1 MESPPFE
8 RKGGLFILFERIKRK
23 VVRMGEVILEMK
35 NIIKDFPGVRALDE
49 VNFEAR
55 SGELLALVGENGA
68 GKSTLMKVLSGV
80 WPYPTYEGDI
90 YIRGELKRFRNTKDA
105 EASQVA
111 IIYQELNLIPELTVA
126 ENIFLD
132 RQFTNVFGV
141 VNWSKLYS
149 ETQKLLDEL
158 NIADF
163 KPTDKVIELTVGKQQ
178 MVEIAKAL
186 SKNAEILVF
195 DEPTS
200 ALTDKEV
207 EALFEIIRKLKQQGV
222 CMSYISHKMEE
233 LQQIADRMIV
243 LRDGKTIGEVTP
255 MSEITLDQ
263 IISRMVGRD
272 IKDMFPKKEFQQGE
286 KVLEVKNFEVDHP
299 VLAGEKQVKDAS
311 FYAAKGEILGI
322 AGLMGSGRTE
332 LVTGI
337 FGAYPKSARG
347 EVYLEGKKLEIKSP
361 QDAIDH
367 GIGLVTEDRKA
378 MGLVLGQSVL
388 QNMTISSLETVSNR
402 LGVINK
408 AQERKLAKG
417 YVEQLNIKTP
427 GLDVAIDTLSGGNQQ
442 KVIVAKWLNTM
453 PKVLILDEPTRGID
467 VGAKVEIYNLLN
479 KLVEDGVTVIMISSE
494 LPEVMGMSDRILVM
508 CEGEI
513 AAELTREEATKELI
527 MEYATGSKRKGV

>member
-1 MESPPFE
+1 
-8 RKGGLFILFERIKRK
+8 
-23 VVRMGEVILEMK
+23 
-35 NIIKDFPGVRALDE
+35 
-49 VNFEAR
+49 
-55 SGELLALVGENGA
+55 
-68 GKSTLMKVLSGV
+68 
-80 WPYPTYEGDI
+80 
-90 YIRGELKRFRNTKDA
+90 
-105 EASQVA
+105 
-111 IIYQELNLIPELTVA
+111 
-126 ENIFLD
+126 
-132 RQFTNVFGV
+132 
-141 VNWSKLYS
+141 
-149 ETQKLLDEL
+149 
-158 NIADF
+158 
-163 KPTDKVIELTVGKQQ
+163 
-178 MVEIAKAL
+178 
-186 SKNAEILVF
+186 
-195 DEPTS
+195 
-200 ALTDKEV
+200 
-207 EALFEIIRKLKQQGV
+207 
-222 CMSYISHKMEE
+222 MEE

-299 VLAGEKQVKDAS
+299 VLAGEKQVKNAS

-347 EVYLEGKKLEIKSP
+347 EVYLEGKKLGSKSP

-378 MGLVLGQSVL
+378 MGLVLGQSIL
-388 QNMTISSLETVSNR
+388 QNMTISSLETVANR
-402 LGVINK
+402 WGIINK
-408 AQERKLAKG
+408 AQERQVANG

-427 GLDVAIDTLSGGNQQ
+427 GLSVAIDTLSGGNQQ

>member
-1 MESPPFE
+1 
-8 RKGGLFILFERIKRK
+8 
-23 VVRMGEVILEMK
+23 
-35 NIIKDFPGVRALDE
+35 
-49 VNFEAR
+49 
-55 SGELLALVGENGA
+55 
-68 GKSTLMKVLSGV
+68 
-80 WPYPTYEGDI
+80 
-90 YIRGELKRFRNTKDA
+90 
-105 EASQVA
+105 
-111 IIYQELNLIPELTVA
+111 
-126 ENIFLD
+126 
-132 RQFTNVFGV
+132 
-141 VNWSKLYS
+141 
-149 ETQKLLDEL
+149 
-158 NIADF
+158 
-163 KPTDKVIELTVGKQQ
+163 
-178 MVEIAKAL
+178 
-186 SKNAEILVF
+186 
-195 DEPTS
+195 
-200 ALTDKEV
+200 
-207 EALFEIIRKLKQQGV
+207 
-222 CMSYISHKMEE
+222 
-233 LQQIADRMIV
+233 
-243 LRDGKTIGEVTP
+243 

-286 KVLEVKNFEVDHP
+286 KVLEVKHFEVDHP

-337 FGAYPKSARG
+337 FGAFPKDARG
-347 EVYLEGKKLEIKSP
+347 EVYLEGKKLDSKSP
-361 QDAIDH
+361 QDAINH

-378 MGLVLGQSVL
+378 MGLVLGQSIL
-388 QNMTISSLETVSNR
+388 QNMTISSLETVAN
-402 LGVINK
+402 LWGVINK
-408 AQERKLAKG
+408 AQERKLANG

-427 GLDVAIDTLSGGNQQ
+427 GLSVAIDTLSGGNQQ

-513 AAELTREEATKELI
+513 AAEFTREEATKELI

>member
-1 MESPPFE
+1 
-8 RKGGLFILFERIKRK
+8 
-23 VVRMGEVILEMK
+23 MGEVILEMK

-90 YIRGELKRFRNTKDA
+90 HIRGELKRFRNTKDA
-105 EASQVA
+105 EASRVA

-132 RQFTNVFGV
+132 RQFTNAFGV

-158 NIADF
+158 NITDF

-207 EALFEIIRKLKQQGV
+207 EALFEIIRKLKKQGV

-272 IKDMFPKKEFQQGE
+272 IKDMFPKQEFQQGE
-286 KVLEVKNFEVDHP
+286 KVLEVKHFEVDHP

-337 FGAYPKSARG
+337 FGAFPKDARG
-347 EVYLEGKKLEIKSP
+347 EVYLEGEKLDFKSP
-361 QDAIDH
+361 QDAINH

-378 MGLVLGQSVL
+378 MGLVLGQSIL
-388 QNMTISSLETVSNR
+388 QNMTISSLETVANR
-402 LGVINK
+402 WGVINK
-408 AQERKLAKG
+408 AQERQVANG

-427 GLDVAIDTLSGGNQQ
+427 GLSVAIDTLSGGNQQ

-513 AAELTREEATKELI
+513 AAEFTREEATKELI